1 MYVLSYLNNWS
12 HSADI
17 LMQQVFGSYDRAT
30 ILCCKYD
37 EDSNVDYMIVFK
49 SPNNLEQDTF
59 RTWLKKFAEVNK
71 INNNVRL
78 PIRIKKYWNVLN
90 SKLYAS
96 FELEQKNAF
105 AVVSDYGTPVPD
117 YTDENVSTKVVKIIQ
132 SYVAW

>member
-30 ILCCKYD
+30 ILRCKYD

-59 RTWLKKFAEVNK
+59 RTCS
-71 INNNVRL
+71 R
-78 PIRIKKYWNVLN
+78 
-90 SKLYAS
+90 SS
-96 FELEQKNAF
+96 QK
-105 AVVSDYGTPVPD
+105 
-117 YTDENVSTKVVKIIQ
+117 STR
-132 SYVAW
+132 